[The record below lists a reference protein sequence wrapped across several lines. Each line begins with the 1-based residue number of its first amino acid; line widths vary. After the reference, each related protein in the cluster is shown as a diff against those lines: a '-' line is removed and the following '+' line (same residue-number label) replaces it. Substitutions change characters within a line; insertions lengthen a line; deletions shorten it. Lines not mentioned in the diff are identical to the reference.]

1 MKIQPARRMRGR
13 LRLPGDKSLSH
24 RAALLAALTSG
35 GRTRI
40 ENFATSADCAS
51 TLACLEQLGVNIS
64 RQGTSVEIE
73 GAGFE
78 LPRAPD
84 APLDCGNSGTT
95 LRLLAGI
102 LAGQRF
108 NSTLT
113 GDESLRTRPMRRVIE
128 PLAQMGA
135 RIESHDGCAPLVIN
149 GRRPLAPISYAPPV
163 ASAQVKSCVL
173 LAGLNA
179 DGRTAVIERTPTR
192 DHTERLLRW
201 FGVEV
206 ETTTD
211 KINAPRIDVE
221 MIAAEMIEA
230 PTSAAA
236 HIVSL

>member
-51 TLACLEQLGVNIS
+51 TLACLEQFGVNIS
-64 RQGTSVEIE
+64 RQGPTVEIE
-73 GAGFE
+73 GAGLE

-108 NSTLT
+108 NATLT
-113 GDESLRTRPMRRVIE
+113 GDASLNARPMRRIIA
-128 PLAQMGA
+128 PLEEMGA
-135 RIESHDGCAPLVIN
+135 AIAARAGCAPLRIA
-149 GRRPLAPISYAPPV
+149 GRRPLRAISYAP
-163 ASAQVKSCVL
+163 
-173 LAGLNA
+173 
-179 DGRTAVIERTPTR
+179 
-192 DHTERLLRW
+192 
-201 FGVEV
+201 
-206 ETTTD
+206 
-211 KINAPRIDVE
+211 
-221 MIAAEMIEA
+221 
-230 PTSAAA
+230 
-236 HIVSL
+236 